1 MGKKVI
7 VNGEEVEVEESGA
20 EEVVSFFKDPRPIAE
35 IQKSKVDEAY
45 LSAYEEM
52 KHDEKTIKDNLEI
65 MNKAI
70 KGARLGSEPA
80 LIIGKMAAFFTDVSG
95 KPQVDWEA
103 MARGELGKED
113 GSIDAETVR
122 KYTSPGKPQVR
133 VIVKRLGT

>member
-7 VNGEEVEVEESGA
+7 VNGEEVEVEETLA
-20 EEVVSFFKDPRPIAE
+20 EEAVGFFKDPRSTAE

-52 KHDEKTIKDNLEI
+52 KQDEKTIKDNLEI

-80 LIIGKMAAFFTDVSG
+80 LTLGKMAAFFTDIQA

-103 MARGELGKED
+103 MARGELGKDD
-113 GSIDAETVR
+113 GSIDAETMG
-122 KYTSPGKPQVR
+122 KYTTLGKPQIR
-133 VIVKRLGT
+133 VIVKRLG